1 MAPTYTC
8 LCHKKKE
15 YKRLENSDE
24 TYLSASQGIQN
35 KINQNVYIIRNN
47 EFKLLF
53 NKKMLFLG

>member
-8 LCHKKKE
+8 LCHKKE
-15 YKRLENSDE
+15 YKTLEFFNE
-24 TYLSASQGIQN
+24 NHLKAIQN